1 MEDYR
6 YSMKYDDDDEDEEEV
21 FDQEG
26 SLYIPNS
33 IGDTPVTNTNMSSS
47 LYSFSDDE
55 EEEIWE
61 DPSSDGKLVTSLRNM
76 PFAGDSPLWQGFLPN
91 LVFVAA
97 LAFAI

>member
-33 IGDTPVTNTNMSSS
+33 IGDT
-47 LYSFSDDE
+47 DE
-55 EEEIWE
+55 IQQNF
-61 DPSSDGKLVTSLRNM
+61 R
-76 PFAGDSPLWQGFLPN
+76 
-91 LVFVAA
+91 
-97 LAFAI
+97 